1 VKASSWKVTKLVAA
15 GIGFTAVVVVLLMA
29 LAGVFHPKIGETVTS
44 AEQAGG
50 RPVGDA
56 RLVDARLIRVP
67 RTEAAV
73 GTIRAV
79 HETSVASKLLAKV
92 VAVNAQA
99 GQPVSKDDVLV
110 RLDDE
115 DLQAR
120 LEQVQAAVAA
130 ARAARDQAQVEHD
143 RVKGLVESNVAAPI
157 EFERVQ
163 TNLKSTQ
170 AKLEQAEQARREAEA
185 ILSYATIKSPMSG
198 IIVDKQ
204 VEAGDTVA
212 PGQVLLT
219 LFDPTRMQLIAS
231 VRESLT
237 QRLAVGQTIGVRVD
251 AIEKTCEG
259 QVSEIVPEAEAAS
272 RSFQV
277 KVTGPCPPGIYS
289 GMFGRLL
296 IPLDDQEVLVIP
308 AAAVRQV
315 GQLHLVDVA
324 EDDVLRRRTVQ
335 VGRLFGDDVEILS
348 GLRAGERVALGA
360 TAGPAGEGA

>member
-1 VKASSWKVTKLVAA
+1 MKLVAA
-15 GIGFTAVVVVLLMA
+15 GVGFTAVVVVLLMA
-29 LAGVFHPKIGETVTS
+29 LAGVFHPKIGEAVAA
-44 AEQAGG
+44 AEHTGG
-50 RPVGDA
+50 RPVGDM
-56 RLVDARLIRVP
+56 RLVEARLIRVP
-67 RTEAAV
+67 RTETAV

-79 HETSVASKLLAKV
+79 HETAVASKLLAKV
-92 VAVNAQA
+92 IAVNVQA
-99 GQPVSKDDVLV
+99 GQPVGKDDVLV

-120 LEQVQAAVAA
+120 LEQAQAAVAA
-130 ARAARDQAQVEHD
+130 ARAARDQAQVEYD
-143 RVKGLVESNVAAPI
+143 RVKDLVEKNVAAPI

-170 AKLEQAEQARREAEA
+170 AKLEQAEQARREAET

-198 IIVDKQ
+198 IIVDKK
-204 VEAGDTVA
+204 VEAGDTVG

-219 LFDPTRMQLIAS
+219 LYDPTRMQLIAS

-237 QRLAVGQTIGVRVD
+237 QRLAVGQSIGVRVD

-259 QVSEIVPEAEAAS
+259 QISEIVPEAQVAS

-296 IPLDDQEVLVIP
+296 IPLDDEEILVIP
-308 AAAVRQV
+308 WAAVRKV

-324 EDDVLRRRTVQ
+324 DGDVLRRRTVQ
-335 VGRLFGDDVEILS
+335 LGRSFGQDVEVL
-348 GLRAGERVALGA
+348 AGIRPGEQVAMESTATSSRGA
-360 TAGPAGEGA
+360 